1 MTNEPQTY
9 EEIIIGFEERTE
21 LFDEGDVHSQL
32 RHFESK
38 LTEELPREFVS
49 EMMAFGFS
57 EDYQDEYTGW
67 GTYYGPMI
75 VMPNK
80 EGQLMESP
88 SIKLVEVETLTYW
101 SKRAKQT
108 KHPILKARYADLVW
122 DFSRQVTGKTGDP
135 DMARIAI
142 GAYIDVAQKHFY
154 KHDFELSGKLKR
166 ALSLALSINDGVL
179 IQKVKETIIATE
191 AHIAEKGNLK
201 NLGFSYDLLI
211 EQSCVSLTESEKNEI
226 IASLERWLATVSNVS
241 NQELFDP
248 FAAEEAAIRLAKYYR
263 KINSHGKMQEAL
275 LKYGNAFLE
284 TAKTASALVAS
295 TWLQKVYATYR
306 QFSLMKEADEIA
318 VQLRKIGA
326 KSKDEMKEITG
337 EMSIQKEQMDA
348 FIAALTEG
356 ELASVLSRIA
366 SYFIPDKDK
375 VANQVKDL
383 SKKVVLQFLMTQEI
397 QDHKGQPVAK
407 IGPLHEDLDGHIVVQ
422 MAQNMSIETV
432 FLRPAIE
439 KMKSKFNIT
448 AKDITD
454 FIYKSPVFDLEKL
467 PIVESG
473 MKAFFEG
480 NHIVAAHLLIPQLED
495 ALRSIV
501 EIAGGAIYKPGR
513 SGGLLLKTL
522 DEILR
527 DDIVIQILGEN
538 ISFYLRVLL
547 TDQRGWNLR
556 NTVCHGISP
565 AGSFDSNMTERV
577 FHALILLGHFRIQEN
592 EKDSSAS

>member
-1 MTNEPQTY
+1 MANEPQSY
-9 EEIIIGFEERTE
+9 EEIIIGFEERSE
-21 LFDEGDVHSQL
+21 LFDEHDVHSEL

-38 LTEELPREFVS
+38 STEERPKEFVS
-49 EMMAFGFS
+49 EMMAFSFS
-57 EDYQDEYTGW
+57 ENYQDEHTGW
-67 GTYYGPMI
+67 GTYYGPMM

-80 EGQLMESP
+80 EGQYMEFP
-88 SIKLVEVETLTYW
+88 SIKLVDVETLTYW
-101 SKRAKQT
+101 SKRAMQSR
-108 KHPILKARYADLVW
+108 HPILKARYADLVW
-122 DFSRQVTGKTGDP
+122 DFSRKVTEMAGDP

-142 GAYIDVAQKHFY
+142 GAYIDGAQKHLY
-154 KHDFELSGKLKR
+154 KHDFELAGKLKR

-179 IQKVKETIIATE
+179 IEKLKETIIATE
-191 AHIAEKGNLK
+191 ANIAQKGNLK

-211 EQSCVSLTESEKNEI
+211 EQSCVSLADSEKNEI
-226 IASLERWLATVSNVS
+226 IASLERWLATVSNAS
-241 NQELFDP
+241 NRELFDP

-263 KINSHGKMQEAL
+263 KINNHVKMREAL

-318 VQLRKIGA
+318 VQLRKKGA
-326 KSKDEMKEITG
+326 KSKDEMKEMTG
-337 EMSIQKEQMDA
+337 EMRIPKEQMDA
-348 FIAALTEG
+348 FIAALIEG
-356 ELASVLSRIA
+356 ELEAALSRIA

-383 SKKVVLQFLMTQEI
+383 SKKVVLQFLMTQEL

-407 IGPLHEDLDGHIVVQ
+407 VGPLHEDLNGHIVVQ
-422 MAQNMSIETV
+422 MAQNMSIEAV

-439 KMKSKFNIT
+439 KMKSKFNVT

-454 FIYKSPVFDLEKL
+454 IIYKSPIFDMEKL
-467 PIVESG
+467 PIIESG

-495 ALRSIV
+495 ALRTIV
-501 EIAGGAIYKPGR
+501 EIAGGAIYRPGR

-527 DDIVIQILGEN
+527 DDIVIQILGEK

-565 AGSFDSNMTERV
+565 AGAFNSDMTDRV
-577 FHALILLGHFRIQEN
+577 FHVLILLAHFRIQE
-592 EKDSSAS
+592 K